1 MRKNFGVQ
9 TWLYPMPVLI
19 IGTYDENGNPD
30 AMNAAWGGIHDT
42 NQIGVC
48 IDPSHKTA
56 ENLQLH
62 KCFTVSI
69 GDAAHVKE
77 CDYVGLVSVIEELP
91 MTLEC
96 RLIRYDS
103 SAGCAVA
110 EIVNISADERI
121 LDENGKISV
130 EKLRPICFDP
140 VHHVY
145 REMGA
150 EVGKAFHDG
159 LELK

>member
-1 MRKNFGVQ
+1 MKQYKIAGYCRISVDEELEKENTSIENQ
-9 TWLYPMPVLI
+9 KEI
-19 IGTYDENGNPD
+19 IAKYVT
-30 AMNAAWGGIHDT
+30 
-42 NQIGVC
+42 
-48 IDPSHKTA
+48 
-56 ENLQLH
+56 
-62 KCFTVSI
+62 
-69 GDAAHVKE
+69 E
-77 CDYVGLVSVIEELP
+77 CDFAGVVSANNDAEKFQKTKFHAEKSSFVNAPVISELP

-96 RLIRYDS
+96 RLISYDN
-103 SAGCAVA
+103 SAGCAVG